1 MKIYYT
7 KKLISSLSVL
17 VLLALLAVSSYG
29 QRKNSSATTSVY
41 DTLLLSGMQW
51 RSIGPY
57 RGGRSC
63 TVTGVPS
70 QSNTFYFGSVGGG
83 VWKTTDAGQSW
94 KNISDGYFGGSIGAV
109 AVSESDPNV
118 IYVGQGEKTVR
129 GNVSSGWG
137 VWKSTDAGKSW
148 KFTGLRNSRHIGRIR
163 IHPQNP
169 DVVYVAAMGDLFKSS
184 EERGIFRS
192 KDGGLTWQKILFAN
206 ADAGAVDLIFEP
218 GNPRIL
224 YASTWRIRRTPYS
237 LESGGEGS
245 ALWKST
251 DSGDNWTKLSPLTPE
266 GGIEKAPPSGAGGAG
281 LLGII
286 GIAVSPAQP
295 DRVWALIEAAEG
307 GVFRSDD
314 GGKTWTKTNE
324 DRSLRQRAWYYTRI
338 FADPKNADQ
347 VYVTNVNFHR
357 SKDGGK
363 TFAAMPATPHGDHHD
378 LWINPND
385 PSRMI
390 IADDGGAQ
398 VSTDGGESWSTY
410 MNQPTS
416 QFYRVI
422 TDNEFPYRI
431 YGAQQD
437 NSTVRIAHRT
447 NGYSI
452 GERDWEISAGGES
465 GFLAVDP
472 LNPDIVYGGS
482 YDGYLTRLNHKTGE
496 ERSINVWPDNPMG
509 HGAEGM
515 KYRFQWNYPIFFSPH
530 DPKKLYVASNRLHV
544 TTTEG
549 QSWQILSGDLTRND
563 TTKLKPSGGPITKDN
578 TGVEYYCTI
587 FAACESPYEKDLL
600 WTGSDDGLIHV
611 SRDGGKTWTNVTP
624 PKSLMPEWILIN
636 SVEPHPTVK
645 GGLYIAA
652 TAYKSGDY
660 RPYLYRTLD
669 YGKTWTK
676 ITNGISN
683 EHFTRVLRADP
694 KRQGLLYAGTEYGM
708 YVSFNDGANWQ
719 PFQLN
724 LPIVPITDLAIKNDN
739 LIAAT
744 QGRSFWLIDDISP
757 LHQFTTETAK
767 SEFFLYK
774 PTPGYRFGPVL
785 RSEETPKSA
794 GQNHPGGVLIHYF
807 LKNKPDTAAVAMLE
821 ILENSGKVIR
831 KFSTKAKEKEDK
843 FTVKQGMNRFVW
855 NMRYADASKFEGLIL
870 WSGGTQ
876 GPSAIPGTYTA
887 RLTYKDN
894 TQEVPF
900 EIKADPRTKVTP
912 ADLQAQFQFLSEIR
926 DKLTETHDAIKS
938 IREVRKQI
946 TDVTG
951 RVKNEA
957 DKKEIAEAV
966 KKMNDKLTRIEE
978 TLYQTKNRS
987 GQDPL
992 NFPVRLNDKLAGVA
1006 SDAAA
1011 GDFAPTEQSYAVK
1024 KELTAQMDA
1033 ELAKLKSVMSTD
1045 IPAFNELVK
1054 SKNVPAVVVAD
1065 KPVTP

>member
-7 KKLISSLSVL
+7 KKLIGSLFIL
-17 VLLALLAVSSYG
+17 VLMTLPSLCSYG
-29 QRKNSSATTSVY
+29 QRKSKPSPASNY
-41 DTLLLSGMQW
+41 DTLLVNGLQW

-63 TVTGVPS
+63 TVTGVTS
-70 QSNTFYFGSVGGG
+70 QPNTFYFGSVGGG
-83 VWKTTDAGQSW
+83 VWKSTDAGQSW

-137 VWKSTDAGKSW
+137 VWKSTDGGKTW
-148 KFTGLRNSRHIGRIR
+148 KFTGLRNTHHISRIR

-169 DVVYVAAMGDLFKSS
+169 DIVYVAAMGDLFKSS
-184 EERGIFRS
+184 DERGVYRS

-224 YASTWRIRRTPYS
+224 YASTWRVRRTPYS

-245 ALWKST
+245 SLWKST
-251 DSGDNWTKLSPLTPE
+251 DSGDNWTKLAPLP
-266 GGIEKAPPSGAGGAG
+266 KADGKENG
-281 LLGII
+281 LPQSTLGII
-286 GIAVSPAQP
+286 GIAVSPVQP
-295 DRVWALIEAAEG
+295 DRVWALVEAQDG

-314 GGKTWTKTNE
+314 GGKTWAKTNE

-338 FADPKNADQ
+338 FADPKNSDQ

-363 TFAAMPATPHGDHHD
+363 TFAEMPDTPHGDHHD

-410 MNQPTS
+410 HNQPTA
-416 QFYRVI
+416 QFYRII

-472 LNPDIVYGGS
+472 LNADIVYGGS
-482 YDGYLTRLNHKTGE
+482 YGGYLTRMNHKTGE
-496 ERSINVWPDNPMG
+496 ERGIDVWPNNPMG

-515 KYRFQWNYPIFFSPH
+515 KYRFQWNYPIFYSPH
-530 DPKKLYVASNRLHV
+530 DPKKLYVASNHLHA
-544 TTTEG
+544 TTNEG
-549 QSWQILSGDLTRND
+549 QSWQTLSGDLTRND
-563 TTKLKPSGGPITKDN
+563 TTKQKPSGGPITKDN

-624 PKSLMPEWILIN
+624 PKSLLPDWTLIN
-636 SVEPHPTVK
+636 SVEPHPFVK
-645 GGLYIAA
+645 GGLYVAA

-669 YGKTWTK
+669 YGKTWAK
-676 ITNGISN
+676 ITNGIPN
-683 EHFTRVLRADP
+683 EHFTRVLRADT

-708 YVSFNDGANWQ
+708 YISFNDGANWQ

-724 LPIVPITDLAIKNDN
+724 LPIVPITDLTLKNDN

-744 QGRSFWLIDDISP
+744 QGRSFWIIDDISP
-757 LHQFTTETAK
+757 LHQMTTETAQ
-767 SEFFLYK
+767 SDVFLYK
-774 PTPGYRFGPVL
+774 PTTSYRFGPVL
-785 RSEETPKSA
+785 RSNEPPKGA
-794 GQNHPGGVLIHYF
+794 GQNHPGGVTIHFY
-807 LKNKPDTAAVAMLE
+807 LKNKPDTSAAATLE
-821 ILENSGKVIR
+821 ILENSGKLIH
-831 KFSTKAKEKEDK
+831 KYASNAKEKSDK
-843 FTVKQGMNRFVW
+843 LDLKQGMNRFVW
-855 NMRYADASKFEGLIL
+855 NMRYDDASKFDGLIM
-870 WSGGTQ
+870 WSGSVR
-876 GPSAIPGTYTA
+876 GPMAVPGMYKA
-887 RLTYKDN
+887 RLTYKGQ

-900 EIKADPRTKVTP
+900 EIKPDPRSKVTP
-912 ADLQAQFQFLSEIR
+912 AELQAQFQFLSEIR
-926 DKLTETHDAIKS
+926 DKLTETHDAIKN
-938 IREVRKQI
+938 IRDVRKQM
-946 TDVTG
+946 TEAAS
-951 RVKNEA
+951 RAKNEA
-957 DKKEIAEAV
+957 DKKEIQEAV
-966 KKMNDKLTRIEE
+966 KKIDDKLTRIEQ

-992 NFPVRLNDKLAGVA
+992 NFPIRLNDKLAGVA
-1006 SDAAA
+1006 SGAAS
-1011 GDFAPTEQSYAVK
+1011 GDFAPTEQSQAVK
-1024 KELTAQMDA
+1024 KELTTQIDS
-1033 ELAKLKSVMSTD
+1033 ELTKLKSVMSTD
-1045 IPAFNELVK
+1045 VPALNELIK
-1054 SKNVPAVVVAD
+1054 SKNVPAVVIAD

>member
-1 MKIYYT
+1 MRT
-7 KKLISSLSVL
+7 LATFWLATALISPGYAQKKSK
-17 VLLALLAVSSYG
+17 AVAGSP
-29 QRKNSSATTSVY
+29 Y

-63 TVTGVPS
+63 TATGIAS
-70 QSNTFYFGSVGGG
+70 QPNTFYFGSVGGG

-109 AVSESDPNV
+109 AVSEADPNV

-137 VWKSTDAGKSW
+137 VWKSTDGGKSW
-148 KFTGLRNSRHIGRIR
+148 KSTGLRGSRHIGRIR

-169 DVVYVAAMGDLFKSS
+169 DVVYVAAMGDLFKPS
-184 EERGIFRS
+184 EERGVYRS
-192 KDGGLTWQKILFAN
+192 KDGGATWQKVLYAN
-206 ADAGAVDLIFEP
+206 ADAGAVDLAFEP

-245 ALWKST
+245 GLWKST
-251 DSGDNWTKLSPLTPE
+251 DSGDNWKSLPLTPSE
-266 GGIEKAPPSGAGGAG
+266 GGGTFTPPPSGEAGRG

-286 GIAVSPAQP
+286 GIAVSPAKP
-295 DRVWALIEAAEG
+295 DRVWALVEAQEG
-307 GVFRSDD
+307 GVFRSED
-314 GGKTWTKTNE
+314 GGKNWTKVNE

-338 FADPKNADQ
+338 FADPKDADQ
-347 VYVTNVNFHR
+347 VYVTNVNFHK

-385 PSRMI
+385 PDRMI

-398 VSTDGGESWSTY
+398 VSTDGGQSWSTY
-410 MNQPTS
+410 MNQPTA

-422 TDNEFPYRI
+422 TDNDFPYRI

-437 NSTVRIAHRT
+437 NSTVRITHRT
-447 NGYSI
+447 NGYGI
-452 GERDWEISAGGES
+452 TERDWQETAGGES

-472 LNPDIVYGGS
+472 TDPNIVYGGS
-482 YDGYLTRLNHKTGE
+482 YDGYLTRVNHKTGE
-496 ERSINVWPDNPMG
+496 ERGINVYPENPMG

-530 DPKKLYVASNRLHV
+530 DPKKLYTASNHLHV
-544 TTTEG
+544 TTNEG
-549 QSWQILSGDLTRND
+549 QSWQTISGDLTRND
-563 TTKLKPSGGPITKDN
+563 TAKLKPSGGPITKDN

-611 SRDGGKTWTNVTP
+611 SRDGGKNWSNVTP
-624 PKSLMPEWILIN
+624 PKSLMPEWTMVN

-645 GGLYIAA
+645 GGLYVAA

-676 ITNGISN
+676 ITDGIAG
-683 EHFTRVLRADP
+683 EHFTRVVRADP
-694 KRQGLLYAGTEYGM
+694 KRPGLLYAGTEYGM
-708 YVSFNDGANWQ
+708 YVSFNDGAGWQ

-724 LPIVPITDLAIKNDN
+724 LPQVPVTDLAIKNDN

-744 QGRSFWLIDDISP
+744 QGRSFWMIDDISP
-757 LHQFTTETAK
+757 LHQMTTETAK
-767 SEFFLYK
+767 AAATLYK
-774 PTPGYRFGPVL
+774 PTASYRFGPVAAAENA
-785 RSEETPKSA
+785 SKTT
-794 GQNHPGGVLIHYF
+794 GQNHPGGVMIHF
-807 LKNKPDTAAVAMLE
+807 FVKDKPDTSATASLE
-821 ILENSGKVIR
+821 ILENDGKLIR

-843 FTVKQGMNRFVW
+843 MTVKQGMNRFVW
-855 NMRYADASKFEGLIL
+855 NMRYADAAKFDGMIL
-870 WSGGTQ
+870 WSGNAR
-876 GPSAIPGTYTA
+876 GPKALPGTYKA
-887 RLTYKDN
+887 KLTYGGK
-894 TQEVPF
+894 TMEVPF
-900 EIKADPRTKVTP
+900 EIKADPRSKATA
-912 ADLQAQFQFLSEIR
+912 ADLQAQFRFLSEVREKI
-926 DKLTETHDAIKS
+926 TETHEAIKS
-938 IREVRKQI
+938 IREVRKQL
-946 TDVTG
+946 TDAAS
-951 RVKNEA
+951 RVKNET
-957 DKKEIAEAV
+957 DKKEVQEMV
-966 KKMNDKLTRIEE
+966 KKTNEKLTRIEE

-992 NFPVRLNDKLAGVA
+992 NFPIRLNDKLAGVGGMTE
-1006 SDAAA
+1006 S
-1011 GDFAPTEQSYAVK
+1011 GDFPPTEQAMAVK
-1024 KELTAQMDA
+1024 KDLTAQIDSQ
-1033 ELAKLKSVMSTD
+1033 LTQLKTVLDTA

-1054 SKNVPAVVVAD
+1054 NKNIPAVVLAD
-1065 KPVTP
+1065 KPVNP